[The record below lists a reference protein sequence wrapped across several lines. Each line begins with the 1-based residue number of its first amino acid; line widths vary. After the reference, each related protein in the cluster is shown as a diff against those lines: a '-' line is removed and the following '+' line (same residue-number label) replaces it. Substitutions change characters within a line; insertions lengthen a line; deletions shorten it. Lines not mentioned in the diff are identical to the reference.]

1 MSSFYTS
8 SSSKLHDLSCLI
20 DLAELERWIFFVFLS
35 GIGIWRTMWMKLWGL
50 CPRLDWLP
58 IIPWWGQ
65 RSSTPRMSVSCF
77 LTNNRSLARIPPLAC
92 GTTALHT
99 CCGSASALDSST
111 VLTLSSSAE
120 LQIPWVSRCAQSSS
134 KLLLLLLFFHAHHT
148 LVSCR
153 QMMWCY
159 AHQVCLEEALDYN
172 QLWRAW
178 WSHSSCCGCCK
189 QDSRV

>member
-1 MSSFYTS
+1 
-8 SSSKLHDLSCLI
+8 
-20 DLAELERWIFFVFLS
+20 
-35 GIGIWRTMWMKLWGL
+35 
-50 CPRLDWLP
+50 
-58 IIPWWGQ
+58 
-65 RSSTPRMSVSCF
+65 
-77 LTNNRSLARIPPLAC
+77 
-92 GTTALHT
+92 
-99 CCGSASALDSST
+99 
-111 VLTLSSSAE
+111 
-120 LQIPWVSRCAQSSS
+120 
-134 KLLLLLLFFHAHHT
+134 